1 MVSGEMI
8 TQILRLIESLPA
20 VTRHSTHR
28 LNATTS
34 LHPLALR
41 LKNLIDE
48 TKFHP
53 SGSLRQS
60 FSASL
65 RFLKLKTRSFHPQN
79 ESQSR
84 FAWQSEFLFIQ
95 EKSKLTLSPQ
105 CDVRLP
111 NRAFS
116 SVGYD
121 TMTSMYD
128 TPVRCPASR
137 EPSRFSSI

>member
-1 MVSGEMI
+1 MVAGEMI
-8 TQILRLIESLPA
+8 TQILRLIP
-20 VTRHSTHR
+20 
-28 LNATTS
+28 NF
-34 LHPLALR
+34 PLATIATLSRRSREAQRRTATASAPLILR
-41 LKNLIDE
+41 LKNLM
-48 TKFHP
+48 
-53 SGSLRQS
+53 
-60 FSASL
+60 
-65 RFLKLKTRSFHPQN
+65 LKTRSFHPQN

-95 EKSKLTLSPQ
+95 EKSKLTLAPKG
-105 CDVRLP
+105 DVRLP

>member
-1 MVSGEMI
+1 M
-8 TQILRLIESLPA
+8 
-20 VTRHSTHR
+20 
-28 LNATTS
+28 
-34 LHPLALR
+34 
-41 LKNLIDE
+41 LKN
-48 TKFHP
+48 
-53 SGSLRQS
+53 
-60 FSASL
+60 
-65 RFLKLKTRSFHPQN
+65 RSFHPQN

-105 CDVRLP
+105 REVRLP

>member
-1 MVSGEMI
+1 MQFFYFLEKKSPPRRCPTSVVRVAGEMI
-8 TQILRLIESLPA
+8 TQIL
-20 VTRHSTHR
+20 H
-28 LNATTS
+28 
-34 LHPLALR
+34 ALDAAMNR
-41 LKNLIDE
+41 I
-48 TKFHP
+48 F
-53 SGSLRQS
+53 
-60 FSASL
+60 
-65 RFLKLKTRSFHPQN
+65 PQN
-79 ESQSR
+79 ESQGH

-111 NRAFS
+111 KRAFS
-116 SVGYD
+116 SVSYD

>member
-1 MVSGEMI
+1 MI
-8 TQILRLIESLPA
+8 TQIL
-20 VTRHSTHR
+20 H
-28 LNATTS
+28 
-34 LHPLALR
+34 ALDAAMNR
-41 LKNLIDE
+41 I
-48 TKFHP
+48 
-53 SGSLRQS
+53 
-60 FSASL
+60 
-65 RFLKLKTRSFHPQN
+65 HPQN
-79 ESQSR
+79 ESQRR

-105 CDVRLP
+105 REVRLP

>member
-1 MVSGEMI
+1 MI
-8 TQILRLIESLPA
+8 TKILRLIECIPA
-20 VTRHSTHR
+20 VTRHSTQKR
-28 LNATTS
+28 SATAS
-34 LHPLALR
+34 PHPLALR

-65 RFLKLKTRSFHPQN
+65 RFLKLKTSSFLPQN

-95 EKSKLTLSPQ
+95 EKSKLTILPQ
-105 CDVRLP
+105 GNVRLP

>member
-1 MVSGEMI
+1 MI

-28 LNATTS
+28 LNATAS
-34 LHPLALR
+34 PHPLALR
-41 LKNLIDE
+41 LKNLI
-48 TKFHP
+48 
-53 SGSLRQS
+53 
-60 FSASL
+60 
-65 RFLKLKTRSFHPQN
+65 LKTCSFHPQN

-105 CDVRLP
+105 REVRLP

-128 TPVRCPASR
+128 TPVRCRATW

>member
-1 MVSGEMI
+1 MI

-20 VTRHSTHR
+20 VTLHSTHR
-28 LNATTS
+28 FNATAS
-34 LHPLALR
+34 PDPLALR

-65 RFLKLKTRSFHPQN
+65 RFLKLKTCTIHPQN

-105 CDVRLP
+105 GDVRLP

>member
-1 MVSGEMI
+1 MI
-8 TQILRLIESLPA
+8 TQILHALDA
-20 VTRHSTHR
+20 VMNR
-28 LNATTS
+28 
-34 LHPLALR
+34 
-41 LKNLIDE
+41 I
-48 TKFHP
+48 
-53 SGSLRQS
+53 
-60 FSASL
+60 
-65 RFLKLKTRSFHPQN
+65 HPQN
-79 ESQSR
+79 ESQRR

-105 CDVRLP
+105 GDVRLP

-137 EPSRFSSI
+137 EESRFSSI

>member
-1 MVSGEMI
+1 MI
-8 TQILRLIESLPA
+8 TQILHALDA
-20 VTRHSTHR
+20 VMNRI
-28 LNATTS
+28 L
-34 LHPLALR
+34 
-41 LKNLIDE
+41 
-48 TKFHP
+48 
-53 SGSLRQS
+53 
-60 FSASL
+60 
-65 RFLKLKTRSFHPQN
+65 PQN

-105 CDVRLP
+105 RDVRLP

-137 EPSRFSSI
+137 EESRFSSI